1 MSIRTEPE
9 PQPVVEVPPVP
20 VRRGMIQRAA
30 DRFPAIE
37 SFAYS
42 DFRWLWASALTSY
55 LGMNMQWITR
65 SWLVLKLADDSPL
78 ALALVIVTFAL
89 PMTLISPIG
98 GALADRISR
107 RRIMLY
113 TQAGNAALT
122 LVVGLLDLRRSDRTV
137 ARTRFGTH

>member
-1 MSIRTEPE
+1 MSRLPIPT
-9 PQPVVEVPPVP
+9 
-20 VRRGMIQRAA
+20 
-30 DRFPAIE
+30 
-37 SFAYS
+37 FAGS
-42 DFRWLWASALTSY
+42 GFSALTSY

-107 RRIMLY
+107 KRIMLY
-113 TQAGNAALT
+113 TQLGNAVLT
-122 LVVGLLDLRRSDRTV
+122 LVVGLLDFGRGDRTV
-137 ARTRFGTH
+137 AHNCFRTH